1 MVSRINKTR
10 SRRGV
15 TLVGTL
21 VAVVILLIA
30 LIGTSTFR
38 YTAALDGRR
47 ADAQTTAAR
56 VALLLCESWRGL
68 SGDATLDPIQL
79 AAEDFEVGPSSWDGH
94 VTPDGFTLL
103 GNYEI
108 SMDSGDPDGLA
119 YYATLSWNDVQ
130 PGLRALNIN
139 VAWAQRSESTEGAKN
154 VDKSYTLTAYTQV
167 Y

>member
-1 MVSRINKTR
+1 MVPHASKTR
-10 SRRGV
+10 SHRGV
-15 TLVGTL
+15 TLLDTL

-38 YTAALDGRR
+38 YTAALDARR

-79 AAEDFEVGPSSWDGH
+79 ATGDFGVSASSWDGH
-94 VTPDGFTLL
+94 VTPAGFTLL

-108 SMDSGDPDGLA
+108 VMDSGDPDGLV
-119 YYATLSWNDVQ
+119 YYATLSWNDAQ
-130 PGLRALNIN
+130 PGLRALNVN
-139 VAWAQRSESTEGAKN
+139 VAWAQRSETAEGAEN
-154 VDKSYTLTAYTQV
+154 VDKSYALTVYTQV

>member
-1 MVSRINKTR
+1 MVSRTCRTR

-15 TLVGTL
+15 TMVGTL

-47 ADAQTTAAR
+47 ADAQTTASR
-56 VALLLCESWRGL
+56 VALLLAETWRGL
-68 SGDATLDPIQL
+68 NGDSTLDPIQL
-79 AAEDFEVGPSSWDGH
+79 AAGDFEVSASSWDGH

-108 SMDSGDPDGLA
+108 VMDAGDPDGLV

-130 PGLRALNIN
+130 AGLRALNIN
-139 VAWAQRSESTEGAKN
+139 VEWAQRSETTEGAKN
-154 VDKSYTLTAYTQV
+154 VDKSYALTVYTEV
-167 Y
+167 W

>member
-1 MVSRINKTR
+1 MVSKTR
-10 SRRGV
+10 KTSSRRGV

-21 VAVVILLIA
+21 VAVVILMIA

-68 SGDATLDPIQL
+68 NGDATLDPIQL
-79 AAEDFEVGPSSWDGH
+79 ASGDFGVSASSWKGH
-94 VTPDGFTLL
+94 VTPAGFTLL

-108 SMDSGDPDGLA
+108 VMDRGDPDGLT

-139 VAWAQRSESTEGAKN
+139 IDWAQRSETAEGAEN
-154 VDKSYTLTAYTQV
+154 VDKSYALTIYTQV